1 MEVLVNFDV
10 GCKNIS
16 CQVSMAGVAQM
27 VVFWV

>member
-1 MEVLVNFDV
+1 MEVLVNFGV

-16 CQVSMAGVAQM
+16 YWVFMAGVAQM